1 MKDEKKDIVYV
12 LGGGFLGLLVSVV
25 IHKKLK
31 FHYLV
36 VGGIGGYL
44 LSKEM
49 YKIKQI
55 KTPMI
60 KKID

>member
-1 MKDEKKDIVYV
+1 MKEETKDIAYV
-12 LGGGFLGLLVSVV
+12 LGGGLLGLLVSVV
-25 IHKKLK
+25 FHKRLK

-49 YKIKQI
+49 HKIKQI
-55 KTPMI
+55 KTPII
-60 KKID
+60 KKVD